1 MGIASLIL
9 GLFSLI
15 IAVFFSAWGWL
26 AIILG
31 VVGIILAALA
41 KKKGQGGIAT
51 AGLVL
56 SIIGA
61 ALGLIFYLACVACI
75 AAAGSAVD
83 ALGQYAA

>member
-9 GLFSLI
+9 GLISLI
-15 IAVFFSAWGWL
+15 VALFFSAWGWV
-26 AIILG
+26 AIIVG
-31 VVGIILAALA
+31 IVGIILGALA
-41 KKKGQGGIAT
+41 KKKGEGGVAT

-75 AAAGSAVD
+75 AAADSVITD
-83 ALGQYAA
+83 AINQMN

>member
-9 GLFSLI
+9 GIVSVI
-15 IAVFFSAWGWL
+15 IAVFFSTWGWV
-26 AIILG
+26 AIIAG
-31 VVGIILAALA
+31 IVGIILAALA
-41 KKKGQGGIAT
+41 KKKGEGGMAT

-75 AAAGSAVD
+75 AAAGTIIDNVNQLA
-83 ALGQYAA
+83 